1 MTLNNDRS
9 TIIKI
14 LTNSK
19 KWSVA
24 IEIEGSKEIFRY
36 REVKFPFLDNAMNL
50 WVENVIADSIILT
63 DLLIKEKAKFFA
75 NAFNIQENELIFSN
89 GWLDRF
95 KKRNNIQQHRIYGE
109 SRSVPIASLSE
120 KRIKL
125 HQLLSQY
132 SLDQIYNINKT
143 GLYYKMSLNQT
154 LFTKPIL
161 GQKKDKM

>member
-1 MTLNNDRS
+1 
-9 TIIKI
+9 
-14 LTNSK
+14 
-19 KWSVA
+19 
-24 IEIEGSKEIFRY
+24 
-36 REVKFPFLDNAMNL
+36 MNL

-95 KKRNNIQQHRIYGE
+95 KKRNNIHQHRIYGE

-161 GQKKDKM
+161 GQKKDKTRITVLLGVNITETDKLKP